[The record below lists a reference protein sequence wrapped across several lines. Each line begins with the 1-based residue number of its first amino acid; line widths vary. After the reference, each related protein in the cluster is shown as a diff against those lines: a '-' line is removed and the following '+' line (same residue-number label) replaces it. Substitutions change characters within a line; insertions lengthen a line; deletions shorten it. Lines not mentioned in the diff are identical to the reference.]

1 MTKRISIPTSWRN
14 TGVLAF
20 LVLMLFLLF
29 ESTHANVCAL
39 NKNYAYKAP
48 SSSAIYFITETC
60 TKRAFTNEMIFF
72 TYFPSWGHVE
82 AAPTLLLKKIPN
94 DALGFMPY
102 GPLYDPQYGA
112 LVKTVTDP
120 KVYLLL
126 DGKKYWITSEMIFTK
141 LRYRWNWIE
150 DVDSRL
156 LLQYQSGGE
165 ITETHRHLNG
175 TLIKY
180 EGDPAV
186 YRLEDQNGK
195 QVKRHIA
202 SEEVFKSLKF
212 RSDRIITISQDESY
226 PDGSPISEKIVQS
239 PSQADP
245 SCVKNITPVFT
256 HHLVDPKL
264 VTNIVPP
271 PNIHKASGHL
281 KTHSYLNTTSVGIPI
296 YAPVDM
302 SLFNGAHYVGGP
314 YSLDFRVSCEVRLR
328 LAHIDPV
335 QKIKDALPKE
345 AKLDSKDTAVNP
357 PITFKAGEVIAYI
370 YQDVGVLSVGLDF
383 GVYHQDR
390 PNRYASSTNPEIL
403 QSVIYT
409 RAVCPYEFFTKELNS
424 SYRSKFDLIGQEGL
438 VKDGVSFCD

>member
-1 MTKRISIPTSWRN
+1 
-14 TGVLAF
+14 
-20 LVLMLFLLF
+20 
-29 ESTHANVCAL
+29 
-39 NKNYAYKAP
+39 
-48 SSSAIYFITETC
+48 
-60 TKRAFTNEMIFF
+60 
-72 TYFPSWGHVE
+72 
-82 AAPTLLLKKIPN
+82 
-94 DALGFMPY
+94 
-102 GPLYDPQYGA
+102 
-112 LVKTVTDP
+112 
-120 KVYLLL
+120 
-126 DGKKYWITSEMIFTK
+126 
-141 LRYRWNWIE
+141 
-150 DVDSRL
+150 
-156 LLQYQSGGE
+156 LQYQSGGE